1 MNSYRFKSKLINAKF
16 VVIGLW
22 DNNKSLN
29 NELFVL
35 DKDGINEFLTNL
47 NDVRKARNFWR

>member
-1 MNSYRFKSKLINAKF
+1 MNSNRFKSKLINAKF